1 MFWMEDN
8 RNMRVKI
15 ENGSPYSQTMML
27 RYHWHAHFEGGGG
40 SGSGSWGRG
49 VYWYD
54 LVRPG
59 ARLSAPVVPVIPW
72 CIRLTRIFH
81 HVC

>member
-1 MFWMEDN
+1 
-8 RNMRVKI
+8 
-15 ENGSPYSQTMML
+15 ML
-27 RYHWHAHFEGGGG
+27 TSKGVVVVVVVVGGGG
-40 SGSGSWGRG
+40 GG